1 MTKMKTALLKS
12 FLYETRTKLNAAK
25 EEIKP
30 NLIEGSIEK
39 KKGIISKWEEWEE
52 VECFSNLEAAIEG
65 IDKLIE
71 EL

>member
-1 MTKMKTALLKS
+1 MTKMKNALLKS
-12 FLYETRTKLNAAK
+12 FLYETRTKLKAAE

-39 KKGIISKWEEWEE
+39 KKFMLSEWDE
-52 VECFSNLEAAIEG
+52 VECFSNLKAAIDG

>member
-1 MTKMKTALLKS
+1 MTKMKSALLKL
-12 FLYETRTKLNAAK
+12 FLYETRTKLQAAK

-39 KKGIISKWEEWEE
+39 KKVILAEWEE
-52 VECFSNLEAAIEG
+52 VECFSNLEAAIDG